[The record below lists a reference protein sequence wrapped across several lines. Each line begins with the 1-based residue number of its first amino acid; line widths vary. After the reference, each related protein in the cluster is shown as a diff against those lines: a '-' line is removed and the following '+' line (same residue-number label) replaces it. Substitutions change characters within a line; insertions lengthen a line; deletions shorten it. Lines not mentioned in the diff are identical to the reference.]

1 MNKAE
6 LLLRSI
12 DKFYNNQNNAD
23 ILSNILESKANISL
37 RTIEWFITNYSKK
50 KNVTYK
56 NGDTPFSVHLAYKS
70 SLNGYSKKLFDPFCR
85 TERIDYIIPGHGK
98 IETTVAQLNF
108 LKWCI
113 HYGII
118 DYIDKNNIKPMKK

>member
-70 SLNGYSKKLFDPFCR
+70 SLNGYSKNYLIRFVVPNVL
-85 TERIDYIIPGHGK
+85 IIVYQVMVK
-98 IETTVAQLNF
+98 
-108 LKWCI
+108 
-113 HYGII
+113 
-118 DYIDKNNIKPMKK
+118 